1 MSSDSAALWA
11 ILGISAI
18 AIVGMGIWYERFRR
32 VPLAEF
38 GMEAVE
44 RVLKWEPEARRKMI
58 LERGWLTSHEW
69 MTMNRRQLAAIAAE
83 MKRRGIQKDEQ
94 RRQ

>member
-1 MSSDSAALWA
+1 MSSAALWA
-11 ILGISAI
+11 ILGIAI
-18 AIVGMGIWYERFRR
+18 AGIWYWNERFRR